1 MYEPFAD
8 KEFNFMK
15 YRWVFL
21 IASVVLMGISGW
33 LLAVKGLNYG
43 TDFKG
48 GLKLI
53 YQFQT
58 PTSEGE
64 ITSALSDQGFPAL
77 VVQRFGEA
85 KQNTYVVKSDLP
97 EEGSTDEMAKPFT
110 QALMAKFG
118 ADKVSMIKEE
128 FVGPKVG
135 RELRNKGIYAVVW
148 AWIIMLIYIGFRFD
162 FYFAPGAIFA
172 LIHDVIIS
180 LGAFA
185 LTQREVNLTVV
196 AGFLTIVGYSIN
208 DTIIVFDRIRENIQ
222 KHKGT
227 PLVSIIN
234 KSLTQTLMRTIITS
248 LTVFF
253 VVLVLFLRAEGD
265 IQNFAFAMMCGVI
278 AGTYS
283 SISIASPIFLLLRE
297 HGHRFGIKSKETRVV
312 SR

>member
-1 MYEPFAD
+1 
-8 KEFNFMK
+8 MK
-15 YRWVFL
+15 YRWVYL
-21 IASVVLMGISGW
+21 IAS
-33 LLAVKGLNYG
+33 LLLIIACVGALLTKGLNYG

-53 YQFQT
+53 YEFKV
-58 PTSEGE
+58 PTNEGE
-64 ITSALSDQGFPAL
+64 ITDVIEAQGAPEL
-77 VVQRFGEA
+77 VVQRFGQED
-85 KQNTYVVKSDLP
+85 QNTFVVKIDLP
-97 EEGSTDEMAKPFT
+97 EDDSTDEMAKPFT
-110 QALMAKFG
+110 AALVAKYG
-118 ADKVSMIKEE
+118 ADQVTMIKEE

-135 RELRNKGIYAVVW
+135 RELRNKGIYAVIW

-162 FYFAPGAIFA
+162 FYFAPGAILA
-172 LIHDVIIS
+172 LIHDVIIA

-222 KHKGT
+222 RHKGT

-283 SISIASPIFLLLRE
+283 SISIAAPVFLLLRE
-297 HGHRFGIKSKETRVV
+297 HGHRIGIKSKETRVV